1 MSINFTDLVTLGK
14 DAVTRHTGAGK
25 AVTGFSAAIDSG
37 FGDNKKTL
45 WLDCSIWGDRGEKL
59 APYLLKGS
67 KHLIQGELGTREYEG
82 KTYITVDVKE
92 VKLGAKSGQPE
103 SRPAQR
109 QESQAPAQHADAS
122 HGDRAT
128 GGFEDDPI
136 PFAPIPR
143 RQLW

>member
-14 DAVTRHTGAGK
+14 DAEVRHTAAGK

-37 FGDNKKTL
+37 FGDNKKTI

-59 APYLLKGS
+59 APYLVKGS
-67 KHLIQGELGTREYEG
+67 KHMVQGELGTREYEG

-92 VKLGAKSGQPE
+92 VKLGAKSGQSE
-103 SRPAQR
+103 RPR
-109 QESQAPAQHADAS
+109 QESKPAQHADAS
-122 HGDRAT
+122 YGDAAT
-128 GGFEDDPI
+128 GGFDSDEI

>member
-14 DAVTRHTGAGK
+14 DAVTRHTAAGK

-37 FGDNKKTL
+37 FGDKKQTI
-45 WLDCSIWGDRGEKL
+45 WLDCSIWGERGEKL
-59 APYLLKGS
+59 AAYLVKGS
-67 KHLIQGELGTREYEG
+67 KHLIQGELGTCEYEG

-92 VKLGAKSGQPE
+92 VKLGAKSGQSE

-109 QESQAPAQHADAS
+109 QEPAQHADAS
-122 HGDRAT
+122 FGDRAT
-128 GGFEDDPI
+128 SGFEDSEI

>member
-1 MSINFTDLVTLGK
+1 MTINFTDLVTLGK

-37 FGDNKKTL
+37 FGDNKQTI

-67 KHLIQGELGTREYEG
+67 KHMIQGELGTREYEG

-92 VKLGAKSGQPE
+92 VKLGAKSGQ
-103 SRPAQR
+103 SDRPQR
-109 QESQAPAQHADAS
+109 QESKREASFGDGPAP
-122 HGDRAT
+122 
-128 GGFEDDPI
+128 GFVDDEI
-136 PFAPIPR
+136 PF
-143 RQLW
+143 